1 MEINLFERIT
11 VSGVEL
17 QFLLKERKQNKME
30 FVLLD
35 VREVDEYKNSRIS
48 GVNELIPVSEF
59 NMQKIEKYKKKPIIL
74 YCRSGVRSSNIQQA
88 LQKKG
93 YKHTINLEGG
103 IIAYKGDVEL

>member
-59 NMQKIEKYKKKPIIL
+59 NMQKIEK
-74 YCRSGVRSSNIQQA
+74 
-88 LQKKG
+88 
-93 YKHTINLEGG
+93 
-103 IIAYKGDVEL
+103 